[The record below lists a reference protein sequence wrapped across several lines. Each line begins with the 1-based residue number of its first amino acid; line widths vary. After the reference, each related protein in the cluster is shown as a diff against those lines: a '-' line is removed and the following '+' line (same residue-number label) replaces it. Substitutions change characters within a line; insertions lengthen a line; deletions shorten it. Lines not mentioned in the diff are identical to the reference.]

1 MADCG
6 EEFELD
12 LEEAPAVP
20 KAKAGGKRKAK
31 AGAGPKR
38 RSAPPETPERP
49 SGSEGGGGP
58 KGSGRKVC
66 PICQNP
72 SQQVLAKHPWCK
84 ECKCDIEG
92 LKADSVKNGWSARY
106 EEVRAAGGEVFRKL
120 VRDYPS
126 GGRGKARASYK
137 LARLESIEAFSKK
150 HQTGSAGKLV
160 DWFDF
165 QAYFKKKLLPTEDR
179 QISK

>member
-1 MADCG
+1 MERG
-6 EEFELD
+6 RRKP
-12 LEEAPAVP
+12 APVRKEGVLLRRLRGP
-20 KAKAGGKRKAK
+20 LGAKAGVQRAR
-31 AGAGPKR
+31 AA
-38 RSAPPETPERP
+38 SAPYARTLPRFW
-49 SGSEGGGGP
+49 
-58 KGSGRKVC
+58 
-66 PICQNP
+66 PIRG
-72 SQQVLAKHPWCK
+72 
-84 ECKCDIEG
+84 G

-106 EEVRAAGGEVFRKL
+106 EEARAAGGEVFRKL
-120 VRDYPS
+120 VRDYHNQCPS